1 MKAAF
6 NDIII
11 VNNEASTSAKS
22 TPTGLASPLFN
33 QTLPV
38 KRKLEEAPSMSL
50 DELLMNED
58 INTKPVEKVAIKSPE
73 LQMLPNKR

>member
-22 TPTGLASPLFN
+22 TPTGLTSPLFN
-33 QTLPV
+33 QTLPI
-38 KRKLEEAPSMSL
+38 KRKPEEVPSMSL

-58 INTKPVEKVAIKSPE
+58 INTKPVEKIGSKTPE
-73 LQMLPNKR
+73 F